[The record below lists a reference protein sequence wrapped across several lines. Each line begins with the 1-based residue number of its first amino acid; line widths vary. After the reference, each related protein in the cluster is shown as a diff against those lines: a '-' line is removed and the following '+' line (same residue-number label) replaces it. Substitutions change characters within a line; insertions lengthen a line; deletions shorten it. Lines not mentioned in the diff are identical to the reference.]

1 MLPRERL
8 RRSGVMGDLYI
19 HTRLGRFSFANVA
32 RMCAA
37 VAASRVAAR
46 THDRRTRP
54 APRPRLRAA
63 NIGVCS
69 AVIEHLSV
77 KCAVRSAPWIG
88 TAGTPASPGSIP
100 PSSPPRDRDVQGRP

>member
-37 VAASRVAAR
+37 VAASRVAA
-46 THDRRTRP
+46 HTRP
-54 APRPRLRAA
+54 AHETGPATAA
-63 NIGVCS
+63 
-69 AVIEHLSV
+69 
-77 KCAVRSAPWIG
+77 
-88 TAGTPASPGSIP
+88 PGRQYRRVFGCDLTFI
-100 PSSPPRDRDVQGRP
+100 R

>member
-37 VAASRVAAR
+37 VRGAAASRVAAHTTGAR
-46 THDRRTRP
+46 DR
-54 APRPRLRAA
+54 
-63 NIGVCS
+63 
-69 AVIEHLSV
+69 
-77 KCAVRSAPWIG
+77 
-88 TAGTPASPGSIP
+88 
-100 PSSPPRDRDVQGRP
+100 PRDRGSGPPISACVRL

>member
-37 VAASRVAAR
+37 VRGLRPAWLRA
-46 THDRRTRP
+46 HDRRTRD
-54 APRPRLRAA
+54 R
-63 NIGVCS
+63 
-69 AVIEHLSV
+69 
-77 KCAVRSAPWIG
+77 
-88 TAGTPASPGSIP
+88 
-100 PSSPPRDRDVQGRP
+100 PRDRGSGPPISACVRL

>member
-37 VAASRVAAR
+37 VRGLRPAWLPA
-46 THDRRTRP
+46 HDRRTRP
-54 APRPRLRAA
+54 APRPRDRGSGPP
-63 NIGVCS
+63 IS
-69 AVIEHLSV
+69 A
-77 KCAVRSAPWIG
+77 CVRL
-88 TAGTPASPGSIP
+88 
-100 PSSPPRDRDVQGRP
+100 

>member
-19 HTRLGRFSFANVA
+19 HTRQGRFSFAIVA

-37 VAASRVAAR
+37 VRGLRPAWLRTRV
-46 THDRRTRP
+46 RRTRP

-69 AVIEHLSV
+69 AVI
-77 KCAVRSAPWIG
+77 
-88 TAGTPASPGSIP
+88 
-100 PSSPPRDRDVQGRP
+100 

>member
-37 VAASRVAAR
+37 VAASRVAAGAR
-46 THDRRTRP
+46 TTGARDR
-54 APRPRLRAA
+54 
-63 NIGVCS
+63 
-69 AVIEHLSV
+69 
-77 KCAVRSAPWIG
+77 
-88 TAGTPASPGSIP
+88 
-100 PSSPPRDRDVQGRP
+100 PRDRGSGPPISACVRL

>member
-46 THDRRTRP
+46 ARTTGAHETGPATAAPGRQYRRVFGCDLTFIR
-54 APRPRLRAA
+54 
-63 NIGVCS
+63 
-69 AVIEHLSV
+69 
-77 KCAVRSAPWIG
+77 
-88 TAGTPASPGSIP
+88 
-100 PSSPPRDRDVQGRP
+100 

>member
-37 VAASRVAAR
+37 VRGLRPAWLPA
-46 THDRRTRP
+46 HDRRTRP

-69 AVIEHLSV
+69 AVI
-77 KCAVRSAPWIG
+77 
-88 TAGTPASPGSIP
+88 
-100 PSSPPRDRDVQGRP
+100 

>member
-37 VAASRVAAR
+37 VRGLRPAWLRAR
-46 THDRRTRP
+46 TTGARDR
-54 APRPRLRAA
+54 
-63 NIGVCS
+63 
-69 AVIEHLSV
+69 
-77 KCAVRSAPWIG
+77 
-88 TAGTPASPGSIP
+88 
-100 PSSPPRDRDVQGRP
+100 PRDRGSGPPISACVRL

>member
-37 VAASRVAAR
+37 VRGLRPAR
-46 THDRRTRP
+46 GCAHDRRTRP

-69 AVIEHLSV
+69 AVI
-77 KCAVRSAPWIG
+77 
-88 TAGTPASPGSIP
+88 
-100 PSSPPRDRDVQGRP
+100 

>member
-37 VAASRVAAR
+37 VRGLRPAWL
-46 THDRRTRP
+46 RTRP
-54 APRPRLRAA
+54 AHETGPATAAPRP
-63 NIGVCS
+63 
-69 AVIEHLSV
+69 
-77 KCAVRSAPWIG
+77 
-88 TAGTPASPGSIP
+88 
-100 PSSPPRDRDVQGRP
+100 GRQYRRVFGCD

>member
-69 AVIEHLSV
+69 AVI
-77 KCAVRSAPWIG
+77 
-88 TAGTPASPGSIP
+88 
-100 PSSPPRDRDVQGRP
+100 